1 MDPRLQQ
8 RVQRYGWDLA
18 ASSYESLWQKQI
30 AIAHVNLVEAI
41 RLAAGER
48 VLDVACGTGL
58 VSFVAAEAVGADG
71 RVLGID
77 LSGEMVESAA
87 RRRRSRDA
95 ANATFERMDAELL
108 DLPDAS
114 FDVALCSLGLMYLPD
129 PQKAL
134 REMTRVL
141 RPADES
147 ALLSGANGRGAA
159 GRPCSRSSRRK

>member
-87 RRRRSRDA
+87 RRRRS
-95 ANATFERMDAELL
+95 E
-108 DLPDAS
+108 
-114 FDVALCSLGLMYLPD
+114 
-129 PQKAL
+129 
-134 REMTRVL
+134 TR
-141 RPADES
+141 PT
-147 ALLSGANGRGAA
+147 
-159 GRPCSRSSRRK
+159 PRSSGWTRSCSIFPMPASTSRCAHWV